1 MVNIKSKE
9 QLLEEVRKQVKLRL
23 IAIEKQGDKIIPA
36 TELAKAVGNYVHD
49 RDITADS
56 LSESLLIADALH
68 LLLGNNRHV

>member
-1 MVNIKSKE
+1 MARIRIR
-9 QLLEEVRKQVKLRL
+9 QLR
-23 IAIEKQGDKIIPA
+23 